1 MLPLPLTA
9 AEVQWNSA
17 KNGVRSRIEHAVV
30 EQQRPFGM
38 YQTKFRGDPPILEAC
53 QIITAHANR
62 AARRIIGPKYDGY
75 GWHPHV

>member
-1 MLPLPLTA
+1 MPPLPLTA

-17 KNGVRSRIEHAVV
+17 KNGVRSRIEHAVA

-38 YQTKFRGDPPILEAC
+38 YQTKFRGDPPILEAY

-62 AARRIIGPKYDGY
+62 AARRITGPKYDGH
-75 GWHPHV
+75 G